1 MESISNR
8 LKNFNIRLRVASL
21 AMVALFFILF
31 NFIIS
36 LLTDN
41 LIIEISVIV
50 LVSILGVLY
59 TRVVSLSIRSEIAM
73 FKEIMEEVASGNLT
87 VVITKEMRTKDEFGT
102 FALSVDKTLSQLHMY
117 QDYIDEISRV
127 LQDISTG
134 RMKVDL
140 HQQYGGQ
147 FKAIKEAMLQI
158 STSLNQTLTGINDS
172 SELVASQS
180 QRMQIAA
187 SKLSDATADQA
198 SSVEELN
205 ASIQEIRNQ
214 VTSSAESAI
223 KAKEKIDKMGETVIT
238 SNEKVTELLDAMEQ
252 INKSS
257 NDIVNIIQTI
267 EEIANKTNLLSL
279 NASIEAARAGEMGR
293 GFAVVASEIGN
304 LANQS
309 VSAVKMT
316 SELIQRTLE
325 AVKKGVVL
333 ADISAKSTKDAEV
346 VAREVKQIMD
356 VITDNSQ
363 SQSTL
368 INQFSEA
375 VEQIA
380 EVLDHNQATAIDSA
394 QISEALREEAFT
406 LKERIDQFELY

>member
-316 SELIQRTLE
+316 SELKQRTLE